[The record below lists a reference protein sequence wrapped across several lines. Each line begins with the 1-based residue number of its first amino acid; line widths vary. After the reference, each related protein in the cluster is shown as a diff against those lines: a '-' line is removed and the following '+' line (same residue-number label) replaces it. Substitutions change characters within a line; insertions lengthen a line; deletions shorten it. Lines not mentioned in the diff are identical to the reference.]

1 MKKETAKTTSREYL
15 RQLSPLQVFSQT
27 QLEELHYASLEVLRR
42 TGVRVQLPEAV
53 DLLLKAGCQL
63 GDDRVHIPPS
73 LVEWAI
79 RSAPSQV
86 VLCDRDGNPAIRI
99 EGYKP
104 YYGTGS
110 DCLFVRDPYTGERRP
125 ARLDDVAAFAKLVDA
140 LPHMDFAM
148 GMSVANDVPEKI
160 ADILQFYAMVSNT
173 VKPIVYAVNDPKSL
187 RVIVEMCEVIAG
199 GADAFRL
206 KPFAVLFG
214 CSISPLVYSPGPTE
228 SLLYTAEKGLPYIIA
243 PTASAGGTGPVT
255 LPGALVQINAEML
268 AGLVMAQLKRE
279 GTPYI
284 MFTGCPTPLDM
295 KTTIASYASPEF
307 LLFQIGLT
315 QLQHY
320 QNLPTFGTAGCS
332 DSKVFD
338 QQATLEGAMSMLVSS
353 LSGANL
359 IHDVGYI
366 EYGSTSCFEQVVTMN
381 ELAGEIR
388 FLLRGMDVSRET
400 MALDVINAVGPGGE
414 YVTSEHTLRHFREG
428 WFPEVIGDRNVY
440 DTWADKGRKTLG
452 DRANEKVRHI
462 LETHQPKPLD
472 GAIRQRLEALID
484 KARLDVGIGQMQ
496 TK

>member
-1 MKKETAKTTSREYL
+1 MKKAAPNSTSREYL
-15 RQLSPLQVFSQT
+15 RQLSPLKVFSRA

-42 TGVRVQLPEAV
+42 TGVCVQLPEAV
-53 DLLLKAGCQL
+53 DLLQKAGCHVDNQ
-63 GDDRVHIPPS
+63 RVHIPAS

-86 VLCDRDGNPAIRI
+86 VLCDRDGNQAIRV

-110 DCLFVRDPYTGERRP
+110 DCVFVLDPYTGERRP
-125 ARLDDVAAFAKLVDA
+125 ARLEDVAAFAKLVDA

-148 GMSVANDVPEKI
+148 GMSVANDAPEKV
-160 ADILQFYAMVSNT
+160 ADILQFHAMVSNT
-173 VKPIVYAVNDPKSL
+173 VKPMVYAVNDPKSL

-199 GADAFRL
+199 SAEAFRR

-214 CSISPLVYSPGPTE
+214 CSISPLLYSAGPTE
-228 SLLYTAEKGLPYIIA
+228 SLLYTAEKGLPYILA

-268 AGLVMAQLKRE
+268 AGLVMAQLKRK
-279 GTPYI
+279 GSPFI
-284 MFTGCPTPLDM
+284 MFAGCPTPLDM
-295 KTTIASYASPEF
+295 KTTIASYGSPEF

-338 QQATLEGAMSMLVSS
+338 QQATLEGAMSLLVSS

-359 IHDVGYI
+359 IHDVGYV
-366 EYGSTSCFEQVVTMN
+366 EYGSTACFEQVVTMN

-388 FLLRGMDVSRET
+388 FLLKGMDVSRET
-400 MALDVINAVGPGGE
+400 MALEVIEAVGPGGE
-414 YVTSEHTLRHFREG
+414 YVTGDHTLRHFREG
-428 WFPEVIGDRNVY
+428 WFPEVIGDRHVH
-440 DTWADKGRKTLG
+440 DGWVSKGRKTLG

-462 LETHQPKPLD
+462 LETHKPKPLSE
-472 GAIRQRLEALID
+472 ATQQRLKALMD
-484 KARLDVGIGQMQ
+484 KARMDAGIGEALA
-496 TK
+496 K

>member
-1 MKKETAKTTSREYL
+1 MKAAKTMGREYV
-15 RQLSPLQVFSQT
+15 RQVPPLLVFSEA
-27 QLEELHYASLEVLRR
+27 QLEEIHYASLEVLRR
-42 TGVRVQLPEAV
+42 TGVHVQLPEAV
-53 DLLLKAGCQL
+53 DLLSKAGCHVD
-63 GDDRVHIPPS
+63 GARVYIPPG

-86 VLCDRDGNPAIRI
+86 VLCDRDGNEAIRV

-110 DCLFVRDPYTGERRP
+110 DCIFVLDPYSGERRP

-140 LPHMDFAM
+140 LSNMDFAM
-148 GMSVANDVPEKI
+148 GMSVANDVPGEI

-173 VKPIVYAVNDPKSL
+173 VKPMVYAVNDPRSL
-187 RVIVEMCEVIAG
+187 RVIVEMCEAIAG
-199 GADAFRL
+199 GADAFRR
-206 KPFAVLFG
+206 KPFALLFG
-214 CSISPLVYSPGPTE
+214 CSISPLLYSAGPTE
-228 SLLYTAEKGLPYIIA
+228 SLLYTAEKGLPYILA

-268 AGLVMAQLKRE
+268 AGLVMAQVKRE
-279 GTPYI
+279 GTPFI
-284 MFTGCPTPLDM
+284 MFGGCPTPLDM

-320 QNLPTFGTAGCS
+320 QGLPIFGTAGCS

-359 IHDVGYI
+359 IHDVGYV

-388 FLLRGMDVSRET
+388 FLLRGMDVGRET
-400 MALDVINAVGPGGE
+400 MALDVIDSVGPGGE
-414 YVTSEHTLRHFREG
+414 YVTSDHTLNHFREG
-428 WFPEVIGDRNVY
+428 WFPEIIGDRHVH
-440 DTWADKGRKTLG
+440 DAWVDKGRKTLG

-462 LETHQPKPLD
+462 LENHVPKPL
-472 GAIRQRLEALID
+472 AEATRAKLEALID
-484 KARLDVGIGQMQ
+484 EARKSAGVGEDPAQ
-496 TK
+496 